1 MSTSFLEPILRNL
14 FSEKRG
20 LPLFFSSRTSGP
32 LVKLSCDSD
41 IVLLDAGSDT
51 VCALVGSGKSETA
64 LRNFGLQE
72 EALSRFSFSL
82 TTGESDLK
90 FAPGFLANK
99 LELGA
104 SSSSAVRSTA
114 GGFGAILLLLG
125 DRIDSAAE
133 SWLSKISSSASGH
146 SALSPAS
153 AVGSLAT
160 VNDVFD
166 FTPVD
171 DLDGDAETS
180 AFGDFDSTP

>member
-14 FSEKRG
+14 FNEKRG

-41 IVLLDAGSDT
+41 IVLLDAGSD

-99 LELGA
+99 LELGV
-104 SSSSAVRSTA
+104 SSSAGSAA

-133 SWLSKISSSASGH
+133 SWLSKISSSTSAGH
-146 SALSPAS
+146 SALL
-153 AVGSLAT
+153 SLAFA
-160 VNDVFD
+160 V
-166 FTPVD
+166 
-171 DLDGDAETS
+171 
-180 AFGDFDSTP
+180 